1 MKFMKYRF
9 VIWLV
14 IICISTLYFISLW
27 MKGSPLNTDILSLLP
42 QQSQNTTASQ
52 AASIFT
58 GRMSKKLLFMVGNP
72 QLKTAQNAADI
83 FVTTLQRSNLFTALD
98 DKIHEQ
104 EQQAWGQFY
113 FPYRSHL
120 VNKQQRAE
128 LLAHQGEKLYQ
139 NALFLLYSPMS
150 MINLKLLS
158 NDPFFLF
165 QNFILSLPKPASAV
179 TINNQYKMVYRDQMW
194 YVVID
199 TSLKGQGFSLHDQN
213 KALAVITQAE
223 NNVYRYDNHS
233 TILKTGVLFYAAD
246 NATQAQHEIS
256 TIGIGS
262 IIGIILLML
271 CTFYSLSPLLL
282 TLFSATTGFIVAFV
296 VTYCLFGSV
305 YLFTLVF
312 GASLIGISVDY
323 SFFYYA
329 ERFFADEHWQAIA
342 GLKRIFKGI
351 TLGLLNVLLV
361 FAIISLAP
369 FPGLRQLAVFS
380 MTGLTMSYVAVV
392 CLFPYVLKAQKTTR
406 IAILAKLSDTY
417 MRLCQQC
424 SSRTIYIMYVVLSI
438 IALAGLFGLHP
449 ADDIHRLQPPSLQLT
464 QQEQSI
470 KSLLGTDIGTNFIIV
485 SGDTHN
491 AVLAHSETLTAA
503 IDKATPTLN
512 NPYIAISDYIPSPS
526 RQKENIQLVQQEL
539 IRPYLKLYLSKIGF
553 SSTQIETITQK
564 AVSAPASPLTIENWL
579 TSPVS
584 QSLKFL
590 WLGKVN
596 DQYTTAILLA
606 NSMPAATIQQLAHSF
621 TFTTYIN
628 KADEIS
634 MLFKTYRIIISML
647 LAAIFLLLLVLLILR
662 YGLKPALH
670 YFLPP
675 LSACLYTLG
684 ILGWLHIP
692 FTLFNLLALL
702 LVLGISVDYVI
713 FFAESKGHYRS
724 TLLAILLS
732 TLTTILS
739 FGLLALSNTPVI
751 HYFGLTVLI
760 GILCAFL
767 LAPLAMRVD
776 LNCKEVK

>member
-1 MKFMKYRF
+1 MKFAKYRF
-9 VIWLV
+9 ILWLV
-14 IICISTLYFISLW
+14 IIGISTLYFASLW
-27 MKGSPLNTDILSLLP
+27 LKGSPLNTDILSLLP
-42 QQSQNTTASQ
+42 KQNQNAAATQ
-52 AASIFT
+52 AANLFT
-58 GRMSKKLLFMVGNP
+58 DKMSSKLLFLVGNP
-72 QLKTAQNAADI
+72 QLKTAQTAADI
-83 FVTTLQRSNLFTALD
+83 FVTTLQHSDLFTTLD
-98 DKIHEQ
+98 DQLSDQ

-113 FPYRSHL
+113 FPYRSSL
-120 VNKQQRAE
+120 LNKQQRTT

-139 NALFLLYSPMS
+139 NALFTVYSPMS
-150 MINLKLLS
+150 MVNLQLLT

-165 QNFILSLPKPASAV
+165 QNFILSLPKPASQV
-179 TINNQYKMVYRDQMW
+179 TINNQYKMVYHDPMW

-199 TSLKGQGFSLHDQN
+199 ANLKGQGFSLHDQN
-213 KALAVITQAE
+213 KAIAAITQAE
-223 NNVYRYDNHS
+223 NSVYRYDTHS
-233 TILKTGVLFYAAD
+233 IILKTGVLFYAAD
-246 NATQAQHEIS
+246 NAAQAQHEIS

-262 IIGIILLML
+262 IIGIVLLML

-282 TLFSATTGFIVAFV
+282 TLFSAATGFIVAFV

-329 ERFFADEHWQAIA
+329 ERFFADTHWQSID
-342 GLKRIFKGI
+342 GLKHILKGI

-380 MTGLTMSYVAVV
+380 MAGLAMSYATVV

-406 IAILAKLSDTY
+406 IAIAAKLSDAY
-417 MRLCQQC
+417 IHICQRG
-424 SSRTIYIMYVVLSI
+424 SSRTVYTIYVVLSL
-438 IALAGLFGLHP
+438 IALAGLFELHS

-464 QQEQSI
+464 QQEQNI
-470 KSLLGTDIGTNFIIV
+470 RSLLGTDTGTNFIIV
-485 SGDTHN
+485 RGNTSD
-491 AVLAHSETLTAA
+491 AVLTHSETLTAA
-503 IDKATPTLN
+503 IDKVTPNLN
-512 NPYIAISDYIPSPS
+512 NPYIAISDYIPSIN
-526 RQKENIQLVQQEL
+526 RQNENTQLIQQEL
-539 IRPYLKLYLSKIGF
+539 MQPYLKLYLNKVGI
-553 SSTQIETITQK
+553 SSAQINSITQK
-564 AVSAPASPLTIENWL
+564 MFSTPAPTLTIEDWL
-579 TSPVS
+579 ASPVS

-590 WLGKVN
+590 WLGNVN
-596 DQYTTAILLA
+596 GQYATAILLA
-606 NSMPAATIQQLAHSF
+606 NSLPAGTIQQLTHSF
-621 TFTTYIN
+621 YFATYIN
-628 KADEIS
+628 KADEVS
-634 MLFKTYRIIISML
+634 TLFKTYRIIISMM

-751 HYFGLTVLI
+751 HYFGLTVFI

-767 LAPLAMRVD
+767 LAPLATRID
-776 LNCKEVK
+776 LDHKEIK